1 MLLIDSPLPGASMAH
16 THLFL
21 YKRERPT
28 VSQMFSLKTL
38 CTRGEEIGDWRGAKR
53 VRRDIMSRRLGFFP
67 LRIHPKTSP
76 RVEIRNSPPKII
88 RSLSVTSNS
97 SRLLLLLLLLHP
109 FHPQISMEST
119 RQNLIFFPPVCL
131 RLLRPDLRWSKGL
144 SSFAPSN
151 FCPIW

>member
-1 MLLIDSPLPGASMAH
+1 MLLIDSLLPGASMPH

-76 RVEIRNSPPKII
+76 RFEIRNSPPKII

-97 SRLLLLLLLLHP
+97 SRRP
-109 FHPQISMEST
+109 SSPPPSPPPS
-119 RQNLIFFPPVCL
+119 FP
-131 RLLRPDLRWSKGL
+131 
-144 SSFAPSN
+144 PSN
-151 FCPIW
+151 FYGVDEAKSHFLPSSLPAPPSPRLALQQGTE

>member
-1 MLLIDSPLPGASMAH
+1 MLLIDSPLPGASMAP

-76 RVEIRNSPPKII
+76 RFEIRNSPPKII

-97 SRLLLLLLLLHP
+97 SRLLLLP
-109 FHPQISMEST
+109 GARDDGEDR
-119 RQNLIFFPPVCL
+119 RQVGKKTLTPTSITDTTAAC
-131 RLLRPDLRWSKGL
+131 GL
-144 SSFAPSN
+144 A
-151 FCPIW
+151 